1 MNWHCSLKRICGLRL
16 TKKFKSEFIDV
27 ESGSAFNRRKGTAS
41 GRSLYLMNS
50 GDILFRGLT
59 IFSAIIIILIVFSQ
73 WLLPGLLEKQAEAML
88 ASRLQ
93 AGTATV
99 SLSTQ
104 PGILL
109 LGGRI
114 DRVDATAENAV
125 LGQLRVS
132 SLALE
137 GENVDVD
144 VRSLAAE
151 QRLQVR
157 LADKLVLRATVKA
170 SDLAAV
176 LAKKVDKLKDVE
188 VDITPT
194 AVRIK
199 GSVPLA
205 GRTVEVNIE
214 GAVTA
219 KDGGLYFH
227 MRQVQIR
234 NAILGQSLIAGLFD
248 DILLTDLRTSP
259 FQLEAAEVVQK
270 NGEISI
276 MLQR

>member
-1 MNWHCSLKRICGLRL
+1 M
-16 TKKFKSEFIDV
+16 
-27 ESGSAFNRRKGTAS
+27 
-41 GRSLYLMNS
+41 
-50 GDILFRGLT
+50 FRGLT
-59 IFSAIIIILIVFSQ
+59 IVSAIIIILIVFSQ
-73 WLLPGLLEKQAEAML
+73 WLLPGLVGKQAEAML
-88 ASRLQ
+88 NSRLQ
-93 AGTATV
+93 TETSKV
-99 SLSTQ
+99 SLAMQ

-109 LGGRI
+109 LAGRI
-114 DRVDATAENAV
+114 DNVEATAENAV

-137 GENVDVD
+137 GENVEVD
-144 VRSLAAE
+144 VRSLVAE

-157 LADKLVLRATVKA
+157 SADKLVLHATVKA

-188 VDITPT
+188 VDIKP
-194 AVRIK
+194 AGVQIK
-199 GSVPLA
+199 GSIPLA

-214 GAVTA
+214 GAIMA

-234 NAILGQSLIAGLFD
+234 NAVLGQSLIAGLFD

>member
-1 MNWHCSLKRICGLRL
+1 M
-16 TKKFKSEFIDV
+16 
-27 ESGSAFNRRKGTAS
+27 
-41 GRSLYLMNS
+41 
-50 GDILFRGLT
+50 FRGLT
-59 IFSAIIIILIVFSQ
+59 IVSAIIIILIVFSQ
-73 WLLPGLLEKQAEAML
+73 WLLPGLVGKQAEAML
-88 ASRLQ
+88 NSRLQ
-93 AGTATV
+93 TETSKV
-99 SLSTQ
+99 SLATQ

-109 LGGRI
+109 LAGRI
-114 DRVDATAENAV
+114 DNVEATAENAV

-137 GENVDVD
+137 GENVEVD
-144 VRSLAAE
+144 VRSLVAE

-157 LADKLVLRATVKA
+157 SADKLVLHATVKA

-188 VDITPT
+188 VDIKP
-194 AVRIK
+194 AGVQIK
-199 GSVPLA
+199 GSIPLA

-214 GAVTA
+214 GAIMA

-234 NAILGQSLIAGLFD
+234 NAVLGQSLIAGLFD
-248 DILLTDLRTSP
+248 DILMTDLRTSP
-259 FQLEAAEVVQK
+259 FQLEAAEVIQK

>member
-1 MNWHCSLKRICGLRL
+1 M
-16 TKKFKSEFIDV
+16 
-27 ESGSAFNRRKGTAS
+27 
-41 GRSLYLMNS
+41 
-50 GDILFRGLT
+50 FRGLT
-59 IFSAIIIILIVFSQ
+59 IVSAIIIILIVFSQ
-73 WLLPGLLEKQAEAML
+73 WLLPELVGKQAEAMI

-93 AGTATV
+93 AETSRV

-104 PGILL
+104 PGFLL
-109 LGGRI
+109 LAGRI
-114 DRVDATAENAV
+114 DTAEATAENAV
-125 LGQLRVS
+125 LGQLKVS

-137 GENVDVD
+137 GENVEVD
-144 VRSLAAE
+144 VRSLVAE

-157 LADKLVLRATVKA
+157 SADKLVLHATVKA

-188 VDITPT
+188 VDIKP
-194 AVRIK
+194 AGVQIK
-199 GSVPLA
+199 GSIPLA

-214 GAVTA
+214 GAIMA

-234 NAILGQSLIAGLFD
+234 NAVLGQSLIAGLFD

-259 FQLEAAEVVQK
+259 FQLEAAEVIQK

>member
-1 MNWHCSLKRICGLRL
+1 
-16 TKKFKSEFIDV
+16 
-27 ESGSAFNRRKGTAS
+27 
-41 GRSLYLMNS
+41 MNS

-59 IFSAIIIILIVFSQ
+59 IVSAIIIILIVFSQ
-73 WLLPGLLEKQAEAML
+73 WLLPGLVGKQAEAML
-88 ASRLQ
+88 NSRLQ
-93 AGTATV
+93 TETSKV
-99 SLSTQ
+99 SLATQ

-109 LGGRI
+109 LAGRI
-114 DRVDATAENAV
+114 DNVEATAENAV

-137 GENVDVD
+137 GENVEVD
-144 VRSLAAE
+144 VRSLVAE

-157 LADKLVLRATVKA
+157 SADKLVLHATVKA

-188 VDITPT
+188 VDIKP
-194 AVRIK
+194 AGVQIK
-199 GSVPLA
+199 GSIPLA

-214 GAVTA
+214 GAIMA

-234 NAILGQSLIAGLFD
+234 NAVLGQSLIAGLFD

-259 FQLEAAEVVQK
+259 FQLEAAEVIQK

>member
-1 MNWHCSLKRICGLRL
+1 M
-16 TKKFKSEFIDV
+16 
-27 ESGSAFNRRKGTAS
+27 
-41 GRSLYLMNS
+41 
-50 GDILFRGLT
+50 FRGLT
-59 IFSAIIIILIVFSQ
+59 IVSAIIIILIVFSQ
-73 WLLPGLLEKQAEAML
+73 LLLPGLVEKQAEAML
-88 ASRLQ
+88 NSRLQ
-93 AGTATV
+93 AETSKV
-99 SLSTQ
+99 SLVTQ

-109 LGGRI
+109 LAGRI
-114 DRVDATAENAV
+114 DNVEATAENAV

-137 GENVDVD
+137 GKNVEVD

-170 SDLAAV
+170 GDLATV

-188 VDITPT
+188 VDINP
-194 AVRIK
+194 AGVQIK

-214 GAVTA
+214 GVVMA

-234 NAILGQSLIAGLFD
+234 NAVLGQSLIAGLFD

>member
-1 MNWHCSLKRICGLRL
+1 
-16 TKKFKSEFIDV
+16 
-27 ESGSAFNRRKGTAS
+27 
-41 GRSLYLMNS
+41 MNS

-59 IFSAIIIILIVFSQ
+59 IVSAIIIILIVFSQ
-73 WLLPGLLEKQAEAML
+73 WLLPGLVGKQAEAML
-88 ASRLQ
+88 NSRLQ
-93 AGTATV
+93 TETSKV
-99 SLSTQ
+99 SLAMQ

-109 LGGRI
+109 LAGRI
-114 DRVDATAENAV
+114 DNVEATAENAV

-137 GENVDVD
+137 GENVEVD
-144 VRSLAAE
+144 VRSLVAE

-157 LADKLVLRATVKA
+157 SADKLVLHATVKA

-188 VDITPT
+188 VDIKP
-194 AVRIK
+194 AGVQIK
-199 GSVPLA
+199 GSIPLA

-214 GAVTA
+214 GAIMA

-234 NAILGQSLIAGLFD
+234 NAVLGQSLIAGLFD

-259 FQLEAAEVVQK
+259 FQLEAAEVIQK

>member
-1 MNWHCSLKRICGLRL
+1 M
-16 TKKFKSEFIDV
+16 
-27 ESGSAFNRRKGTAS
+27 
-41 GRSLYLMNS
+41 
-50 GDILFRGLT
+50 FRGLT
-59 IFSAIIIILIVFSQ
+59 IVSAIIIILIVFSQ
-73 WLLPGLLEKQAEAML
+73 WLLPGLVGKQAEAML
-88 ASRLQ
+88 NSRLQ
-93 AGTATV
+93 TETSKV
-99 SLSTQ
+99 SLAMQ

-109 LGGRI
+109 LAGRI
-114 DRVDATAENAV
+114 DNVEATAENAV

-137 GENVDVD
+137 GENVEVD
-144 VRSLAAE
+144 VRSLVAE

-157 LADKLVLRATVKA
+157 SADKLVLHATVKD

-188 VDITPT
+188 VDIKP
-194 AVRIK
+194 AGVQIK
-199 GSVPLA
+199 GSIPLA

-214 GAVTA
+214 GAIMA

-234 NAILGQSLIAGLFD
+234 NAVLGQSLIAGLFD

-259 FQLEAAEVVQK
+259 FQLEAAEVIQK

>member
-1 MNWHCSLKRICGLRL
+1 
-16 TKKFKSEFIDV
+16 
-27 ESGSAFNRRKGTAS
+27 
-41 GRSLYLMNS
+41 MNS

-59 IFSAIIIILIVFSQ
+59 IVSAIIIILIVFSQ
-73 WLLPGLLEKQAEAML
+73 WLLPGLVGKQAEAML
-88 ASRLQ
+88 NSRLQ
-93 AGTATV
+93 AETSKV
-99 SLSTQ
+99 SLATQ

-109 LGGRI
+109 LAGRI
-114 DRVDATAENAV
+114 DNVEATAENAV

-137 GENVDVD
+137 GENVEVD
-144 VRSLAAE
+144 VRSLVAE

-157 LADKLVLRATVKA
+157 SADKLVLHATVKA

-188 VDITPT
+188 VDIKP
-194 AVRIK
+194 AGVQIK
-199 GSVPLA
+199 GSIPLA

-214 GAVTA
+214 GAIMA

-234 NAILGQSLIAGLFD
+234 NAVLGQSLIASLFD

-259 FQLEAAEVVQK
+259 FQLEAAEVIQK

>member
-1 MNWHCSLKRICGLRL
+1 M
-16 TKKFKSEFIDV
+16 
-27 ESGSAFNRRKGTAS
+27 
-41 GRSLYLMNS
+41 
-50 GDILFRGLT
+50 FRGLT
-59 IFSAIIIILIVFSQ
+59 IVSAIIIILIVFSQ
-73 WLLPGLLEKQAEAML
+73 WLLPGLVGKQAEAML
-88 ASRLQ
+88 NSRLQ
-93 AGTATV
+93 TETSKV
-99 SLSTQ
+99 SLATQ

-109 LGGRI
+109 LAGRI
-114 DRVDATAENAV
+114 DNVEATAENAV

-137 GENVDVD
+137 GENVEVD
-144 VRSLAAE
+144 VRSLVAE

-157 LADKLVLRATVKA
+157 SADKLVLHATVKA

-188 VDITPT
+188 VDIKP
-194 AVRIK
+194 AGVQIK
-199 GSVPLA
+199 GSIPLA

-214 GAVTA
+214 GAIMA

-234 NAILGQSLIAGLFD
+234 NAVLGQSLIAGLFD

-259 FQLEAAEVVQK
+259 FQLEAAEVIQK

>member
-1 MNWHCSLKRICGLRL
+1 MNL
-16 TKKFKSEFIDV
+16 
-27 ESGSAFNRRKGTAS
+27 
-41 GRSLYLMNS
+41 
-50 GDILFRGLT
+50 GDILFKGLT
-59 IFSAIIIILIVFSQ
+59 IVSAIIIILIVFSQ
-73 WLLPGLLEKQAEAML
+73 WLLPGLVEKQAEAML
-88 ASRLQ
+88 NSRLQ
-93 AGTATV
+93 SETSKV
-99 SLSTQ
+99 SLATQ

-109 LGGRI
+109 LAGRI
-114 DRVDATAENAV
+114 DNVEATAENAV

-137 GENVDVD
+137 GKNVEVD
-144 VRSLAAE
+144 VRSLVAE

-157 LADKLVLRATVKA
+157 LADKLVLHATVKA

-188 VDITPT
+188 VDINP
-194 AVRIK
+194 AGVQIK
-199 GSVPLA
+199 GSIPLA

-234 NAILGQSLIAGLFD
+234 NAVLGQSLIAGLFD
-248 DILLTDLRTSP
+248 DILLTDLRASP

>member
-1 MNWHCSLKRICGLRL
+1 
-16 TKKFKSEFIDV
+16 
-27 ESGSAFNRRKGTAS
+27 
-41 GRSLYLMNS
+41 MNS

-59 IFSAIIIILIVFSQ
+59 IVSAIIIILIVFSQ
-73 WLLPGLLEKQAEAML
+73 WLLPGLVGKQAEAML
-88 ASRLQ
+88 NSRLQ
-93 AGTATV
+93 TETSKV
-99 SLSTQ
+99 SLATQ

-109 LGGRI
+109 LAGRI
-114 DRVDATAENAV
+114 DNVEATAENAV

-137 GENVDVD
+137 GENVEVD
-144 VRSLAAE
+144 VRSLVAE

-157 LADKLVLRATVKA
+157 SADELVLHATVKA

-188 VDITPT
+188 VDIKP
-194 AVRIK
+194 AGVQIK
-199 GSVPLA
+199 GSIPLA

-214 GAVTA
+214 GAIMA

-234 NAILGQSLIAGLFD
+234 NAVLGQSLIAGLFD

-259 FQLEAAEVVQK
+259 FQLEAAEVIQK

>member
-1 MNWHCSLKRICGLRL
+1 
-16 TKKFKSEFIDV
+16 
-27 ESGSAFNRRKGTAS
+27 
-41 GRSLYLMNS
+41 MNS

-59 IFSAIIIILIVFSQ
+59 IVSAIIIILIVFSQ
-73 WLLPGLLEKQAEAML
+73 WLLPGLVGKQAEAML
-88 ASRLQ
+88 NSRLQ
-93 AGTATV
+93 TETSKV
-99 SLSTQ
+99 SLATQ

-109 LGGRI
+109 LAGRI
-114 DRVDATAENAV
+114 DNVEATAENAV

-137 GENVDVD
+137 GENVEVD
-144 VRSLAAE
+144 VRSLVAE

-157 LADKLVLRATVKA
+157 SADKLVLHATVKA

-188 VDITPT
+188 VDIKP
-194 AVRIK
+194 AGVQIK

-214 GAVTA
+214 GTVMA

-234 NAILGQSLIAGLFD
+234 NAVLGQSLIAGLFD

-259 FQLEAAEVVQK
+259 FQLEAAEVIQK

>member
-1 MNWHCSLKRICGLRL
+1 
-16 TKKFKSEFIDV
+16 
-27 ESGSAFNRRKGTAS
+27 
-41 GRSLYLMNS
+41 MNS

-59 IFSAIIIILIVFSQ
+59 IVSAIIIILIVFSQ
-73 WLLPGLLEKQAEAML
+73 WLLPGLVGKQAEAML
-88 ASRLQ
+88 NSRLQ
-93 AGTATV
+93 TETSKV
-99 SLSTQ
+99 SLATQ

-109 LGGRI
+109 LAGRI
-114 DRVDATAENAV
+114 DNVEATAENAV

-137 GENVDVD
+137 GENVEVD
-144 VRSLAAE
+144 VRSLVAE

-157 LADKLVLRATVKA
+157 SADKLVLHATVKA

-188 VDITPT
+188 VDIKP
-194 AVRIK
+194 AGVQIK
-199 GSVPLA
+199 GSIPLA

-214 GAVTA
+214 GAIMA

-234 NAILGQSLIAGLFD
+234 NAVLGQSLIAGLFD

>member
-1 MNWHCSLKRICGLRL
+1 
-16 TKKFKSEFIDV
+16 
-27 ESGSAFNRRKGTAS
+27 
-41 GRSLYLMNS
+41 
-50 GDILFRGLT
+50 
-59 IFSAIIIILIVFSQ
+59 
-73 WLLPGLLEKQAEAML
+73 ML
-88 ASRLQ
+88 NSRLQ
-93 AGTATV
+93 AETSKV
-99 SLSTQ
+99 SLATQ
-104 PGILL
+104 PGIFLL
-109 LGGRI
+109 AGRI
-114 DRVDATAENAV
+114 DNVEATAENAV

-137 GENVDVD
+137 GKNVEVD

-157 LADKLVLRATVKA
+157 SADKLVLHATVKA

-188 VDITPT
+188 VDITP
-194 AVRIK
+194 AGVQIK

-214 GAVTA
+214 GVVTA
-219 KDGGLYFH
+219 KEGGLYFH

-234 NAILGQSLIAGLFD
+234 NAVLGQSLIAGLFD

>member
-1 MNWHCSLKRICGLRL
+1 M
-16 TKKFKSEFIDV
+16 
-27 ESGSAFNRRKGTAS
+27 
-41 GRSLYLMNS
+41 
-50 GDILFRGLT
+50 FRGLT
-59 IFSAIIIILIVFSQ
+59 IVSAIIIILIVFSQ
-73 WLLPGLLEKQAEAML
+73 WLLPGLVGKQAEAML
-88 ASRLQ
+88 NSRLQ
-93 AGTATV
+93 AETSKV
-99 SLSTQ
+99 SLATQ

-109 LGGRI
+109 LAGRI
-114 DRVDATAENAV
+114 DNVEATAENAV

-137 GENVDVD
+137 GENVEVD
-144 VRSLAAE
+144 VRSLVAE

-157 LADKLVLRATVKA
+157 SADKLVLHATVKA

-188 VDITPT
+188 VDIKP
-194 AVRIK
+194 AGVQIK
-199 GSVPLA
+199 GSIPLA

-214 GAVTA
+214 GAIMA

-234 NAILGQSLIAGLFD
+234 NAVLGQSLIAGLFD

-259 FQLEAAEVVQK
+259 FQLEAAEVIQK

>member
-1 MNWHCSLKRICGLRL
+1 
-16 TKKFKSEFIDV
+16 
-27 ESGSAFNRRKGTAS
+27 
-41 GRSLYLMNS
+41 MNS

-59 IFSAIIIILIVFSQ
+59 IVSAIIIILIVFSQ
-73 WLLPGLLEKQAEAML
+73 WLLPGLVGKQAEAML
-88 ASRLQ
+88 NSRLQ
-93 AGTATV
+93 TEPSKV
-99 SLSTQ
+99 SLATQ

-109 LGGRI
+109 LAGRI
-114 DRVDATAENAV
+114 DNVEATAENAV

-137 GENVDVD
+137 GENVEVD
-144 VRSLAAE
+144 VRSLVAE

-157 LADKLVLRATVKA
+157 SADKLVLHATVKA

-188 VDITPT
+188 VDIKP
-194 AVRIK
+194 AGVQIK
-199 GSVPLA
+199 GSIPLA

-214 GAVTA
+214 GAIMA

-234 NAILGQSLIAGLFD
+234 NAVLGQSLIAGLFD

-259 FQLEAAEVVQK
+259 FQLEAAEVIQK

>member
-1 MNWHCSLKRICGLRL
+1 
-16 TKKFKSEFIDV
+16 
-27 ESGSAFNRRKGTAS
+27 
-41 GRSLYLMNS
+41 MNS

-59 IFSAIIIILIVFSQ
+59 IVSAIIIILIVFSQ
-73 WLLPGLLEKQAEAML
+73 WLLPGLVGKQAEAML
-88 ASRLQ
+88 NSRLQ
-93 AGTATV
+93 AETSKV
-99 SLSTQ
+99 SLATQ

-109 LGGRI
+109 LAGRI
-114 DRVDATAENAV
+114 DNVEATAENAV

-137 GENVDVD
+137 GENVEVD
-144 VRSLAAE
+144 VRSLVAE

-157 LADKLVLRATVKA
+157 SADKLVLHATVKA

-188 VDITPT
+188 VDIKP
-194 AVRIK
+194 AGVQIK
-199 GSVPLA
+199 GSIPLA

-214 GAVTA
+214 GAIMA

-234 NAILGQSLIAGLFD
+234 NAVLGQSLIAGLFD

-259 FQLEAAEVVQK
+259 FQLEAAEVIQK

>member
-1 MNWHCSLKRICGLRL
+1 MNL
-16 TKKFKSEFIDV
+16 
-27 ESGSAFNRRKGTAS
+27 
-41 GRSLYLMNS
+41 

-59 IFSAIIIILIVFSQ
+59 IVSAIIIILIVFSQ
-73 WLLPGLLEKQAEAML
+73 LLLPGLVEKQAEAML
-88 ASRLQ
+88 NSRLQ
-93 AGTATV
+93 AETSKV
-99 SLSTQ
+99 SLATQ

-109 LGGRI
+109 LAGRI
-114 DRVDATAENAV
+114 DNVEATAENAV

-137 GENVDVD
+137 GKNVEVD

-170 SDLAAV
+170 GDLATV

-188 VDITPT
+188 VDINP
-194 AVRIK
+194 AGVQIK

-214 GAVTA
+214 GVVMV

-234 NAILGQSLIAGLFD
+234 NAVLGQSLIAGLFD
-248 DILLTDLRTSP
+248 DILLTDLRASP

>member
-1 MNWHCSLKRICGLRL
+1 M
-16 TKKFKSEFIDV
+16 
-27 ESGSAFNRRKGTAS
+27 
-41 GRSLYLMNS
+41 
-50 GDILFRGLT
+50 FRGLT
-59 IFSAIIIILIVFSQ
+59 IVSAIIIILIVFSQ
-73 WLLPGLLEKQAEAML
+73 LLLPGLVEKQAEAML
-88 ASRLQ
+88 NSRLQ
-93 AGTATV
+93 AETSKV
-99 SLSTQ
+99 SLVTQ

-109 LGGRI
+109 LAGRI
-114 DRVDATAENAV
+114 DNVEATAENAV

-137 GENVDVD
+137 GKNVEVD

-170 SDLAAV
+170 GDLATV

-188 VDITPT
+188 VDITP
-194 AVRIK
+194 AGVQIK

-214 GAVTA
+214 GVVMA

-234 NAILGQSLIAGLFD
+234 NAVLGQSLIAGLFD